1 MNHNDE
7 TRLIVGLLSPS
18 DPRLVREK
26 SLASALDAVRKEA
39 RRRRIARSVS
49 LVCAPAAFGLLL
61 LFTSARQRQ
70 SVPPVAPVA
79 HPSAQ
84 TPSSGQPLI
93 EPIDDQQLLALLPGK
108 TVALIGP
115 PGREQLLVFDAPGKV
130 Q

>member
-1 MNHNDE
+1 MNHDDE
-7 TRLIVGLLSPS
+7 TRLIVGLLSAR
-18 DPRLVREK
+18 DPRLVREE

-49 LVCAPAAFGLLL
+49 LVCTPAVLGLLL

-79 HPSAQ
+79 QPTAQ

-115 PGREQLLVFDAPGKV
+115 PGRERFLVFDAPGEV